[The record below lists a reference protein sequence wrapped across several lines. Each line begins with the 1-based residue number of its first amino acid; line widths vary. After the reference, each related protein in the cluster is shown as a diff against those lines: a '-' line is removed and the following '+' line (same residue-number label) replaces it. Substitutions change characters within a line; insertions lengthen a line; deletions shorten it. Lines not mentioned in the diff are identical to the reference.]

1 MKNNHELYPYRRH
14 LPKCSHFGPGGR
26 DARVDKCN
34 CPFHVDG
41 IYYGQRIRSSL
52 HTRSSQIANRE
63 LARLVRESDA
73 KREAE
78 VRNIDSCNQELP
90 PTRTISDAVARFL
103 RNCGSIDEKGKYR
116 GDRQH
121 GTWRKYRNS
130 LLLLTRFCTAH
141 QIVSLDDITLDVLED
156 YRCTRKI
163 ALVTWKVEL
172 QTLRTFL
179 TYCVGHKWIA
189 SNPAKDF
196 KAPRNLKPNEVV
208 PYTLQEEFRILS
220 ACDQI
225 GGARYLRKGAIY
237 ERLRAQAMIGILRST
252 ALRVSD
258 VCTLRKDAIAW
269 DPVQGKWRV
278 WVRTQKS
285 GEPVFLPIPDSLK
298 QTLDALPLP
307 RNAAQDC
314 PYYFWNGQ
322 STRRAVVGI
331 AERTLG
337 TVFKKSGV
345 KNGHAHRFRHTLATR
360 LLENGASFEQVAD
373 ILGNSPDVVRKH
385 YGKWSLVRQANID
398 RLMTAHFATAFT
410 SAVTKKSHENL
421 ALVN

>member
-14 LPKCSHFGPGGR
+14 LRKCPHFGPGGR
-26 DARVDKCN
+26 DARVDKCD

-41 IYYGQRIRSSL
+41 IHNDQRMRASL
-52 HTRSSQIANRE
+52 HTRSNQVANRE
-63 LARLVRESDA
+63 LAKLVRESDA
-73 KREAE
+73 KRETE
-78 VRNIDSCNQELP
+78 VHNRGSLTQELP
-90 PTRTISDAVARFL
+90 LTRTVSDAVERFL
-103 RNCGSIDEKGKYR
+103 RSCGGIDENGKYR
-116 GDRQH
+116 GDREH
-121 GTWRKYRNS
+121 GTWRKYRCALG
-130 LLLLTRFCTAH
+130 LLASFCAAH
-141 QIVSLDDITLDVLED
+141 QISALSDVTLDLLED
-156 YRCTRKI
+156 YRCTRNI

-172 QTLRTFL
+172 QTLRTFFA
-179 TYCVGHKWIA
+179 YCVGHKWIA

-208 PYTLQEEFRILS
+208 PYTLQEESQILS

-225 GGARYLRKGAIY
+225 GGSRYLRTGAIY
-237 ERLRAQAMIGILRST
+237 ERLRAEAMIGILRST

-269 DPVQGKWRV
+269 DPAQSTWRV

-285 GEPVFLPIPDSLK
+285 GEPVFLPIPVSLK
-298 QTLDALPLP
+298 LTLDALPRP

-345 KNGHAHRFRHTLATR
+345 KKAHAHRFRHTLATR
-360 LLENGASFEQVAD
+360 LLEQGASFEEIAD

-385 YGKWSLVRQANID
+385 YGKWSKGRQANVD

-410 SAVTKKSHENL
+410 GPVTKKSHEDFGT
-421 ALVN
+421 VN